1 MRGMNGVQL
10 AVFTAGWVLL
20 VTVIGRVL
28 RAKTE
33 DGENFLAVAFA
44 FILFAAVLI
53 LLLFIPGMMANL

>member
-1 MRGMNGVQL
+1 MKGMNGIQL

-20 VTVIGRVL
+20 LTVIGPVL
-28 RAKTE
+28 KAKTE

-44 FILFAAVLI
+44 CILLFAVLI

>member
-1 MRGMNGVQL
+1 MRGMIGIQL

>member
-1 MRGMNGVQL
+1 MRGMNGIQL

-20 VTVIGRVL
+20 VTVIRRVL

-44 FILFAAVLI
+44 LILFAAVLI

>member
-1 MRGMNGVQL
+1 MRGMNGIQL

-20 VTVIGRVL
+20 VTVIRRVL

-33 DGENFLAVAFA
+33 DGENFLAVAIA